1 MKITIVGTGY
11 VGFSLAVLLAKEEK
25 VFALDIDKEKV
36 NLINKKISPFEDKEI
51 EDYLISQKLDL
62 TATINKKIAY
72 ENASY
77 IIVATPTNYDN
88 DKGIFDTS
96 SVESVIADAINF
108 NKSATIVIKSTI
120 PMGFTE
126 LIKNKFNYNNIFYSP
141 EFLRESKA
149 LHDNLYP
156 SRIVVGSKAG
166 SAVKFSKILSK
177 SCKKNAK
184 DIQIL
189 FMESREAEAVKLFSN
204 TYLAMRVAFF
214 NELDTF
220 SEFNNFSSKNI
231 IAGVCSDP
239 RIGNYYNNPSFGY
252 GGYCLPKDTKQMLD
266 SFEGIPHDLIKAIID
281 SNKTRK
287 KFIVKSILSK
297 KVATVGIFR
306 LIMKEGSDNFR
317 ESAIIDIIK
326 QIQIINKRIIIY
338 EPLVKKDYFENIK
351 IINEISEF
359 KFQSDLIIANRSASE
374 LNDVKEKV
382 YTRDIFNEN

>member
-25 VFALDIDKEKV
+25 VFTLDIDKEKV
-36 NLINKKISPFEDKEI
+36 DLINKKISPFKDKEI
-51 EDYLISQKLDL
+51 EDYLISQRLDL

-88 DKGIFDTS
+88 DIGTFDTS

-120 PMGFTE
+120 PLGFTE

-156 SRIVVGSKAG
+156 SRIVVGSKAEP
-166 SAVKFSKILSK
+166 AVKFSKILSK
-177 SCKKNAK
+177 SCKKNTK
-184 DIQIL
+184 DIQIF

-220 SEFNNFSSKNI
+220 SEFNNFSSQNI
-231 IAGVCSDP
+231 IDGVCADP

-252 GGYCLPKDTKQMLD
+252 GGYCLPKDTKQMLN
-266 SFEGIPHDLIKAIID
+266 SFEGIPHKLIKAIID

-297 KVATVGIFR
+297 KVETVGIFR

-326 QIQIINKRIIIY
+326 QIQISNKKIIIY
-338 EPLVKKDYFENIK
+338 EPLIKKDNFENIK

-359 KFQSDLIIANRSASE
+359 KLQSDLIIANRSTSE
-374 LNDVKEKV
+374 LNDVREKV
-382 YTRDIFNEN
+382 YTRDLFNEN

>member
-382 YTRDIFNEN
+382 YTRDLFNEN